1 MKQNLFNGIQKDG
14 NLLGYVN
21 HKNPLIFSDSFDS
34 AIRSEWAKWVNSGTL
49 SDYIQSYN
57 GKLRIQYTG
66 NGAYNGGVVY
76 PLPAG
81 DWEIRAWM
89 SGIEN
94 PNQTCTWTLLL
105 RQDTTTH
112 YKVEYK
118 FTAPSTYTMKV
129 IDHKWAPLWSMT
141 GNEASTWRI
150 RFQNG
155 KLSFYRKPDSGS
167 ESLVVTTT
175 SQIGL
180 NNVYFN
186 FGGSSDGFSGTVW
199 MDDFCLTRLN
209 HPRTYNMKPVHSYAQ
224 QEYTGA
230 LLIDYLSEPPLS
242 SYLIR
247 NRGRIYS
254 EGYESSGLAT
264 YSNCTW
270 TSKDGYSAMYFNGSD
285 SVIQSI
291 IVARFSNMVS
301 SKFTVTAWAYIDP
314 MTSRPSYILGKTP
327 SDSASI
333 DYALQVDP
341 KIKGIRGHVNQ
352 AERLTV
358 PNSIRYNDWI
368 HLALTFDSS
377 LGSNNLKAY
386 VNGSLVGQA
395 TYTRAVT
402 ANSKPI
408 FIGSRNGVAGQFKGY
423 LRNVRLYNTALS
435 NEEIVDEMNRDYIS
449 PVETYTVERSSIT
462 GTEEPPMQLA
472 YY

>member
-21 HKNPLIFSDSFDS
+21 HKNPIIFQDSFTEG
-34 AIRSEWAKWVNSGTL
+34 IRSEWSKYVNSGNWQ
-49 SDYIQSYN
+49 DYIQAVN
-57 GKLRIQYTG
+57 GQLRIQFTG
-66 NGAYNGGVVY
+66 TEAYNGGVNY

-94 PNQTCTWTLLL
+94 PNQSCEWFLFL
-105 RQDTTTH
+105 RQDVNAH
-112 YKVEYK
+112 YKVGYR

-129 IDHKWAPLWSMT
+129 FDHKWASLWSMT

-175 SQIGL
+175 PQTRL
-180 NNVYFN
+180 KDVYFH
-186 FGGSSDGFSGTVW
+186 FGGSSAGFSGTVW

-209 HPRTYNMKPVHSYAQ
+209 HPRTYNMKPVHSYAR

-285 SVIQSI
+285 SVIMSK
-291 IVARFSNMVS
+291 VHGLLSNMVS
-301 SKFTVTAWAYIDP
+301 DKFTITGWAYIDP
-314 MTSRPSYILGKTP
+314 NTKDYSIILCK
-327 SDSASI
+327 SLADVASH
-333 DYALQVDP
+333 DFALQ
-341 KIKGIRGHVNQ
+341 IRTIHRGLNLPINNSPV
-352 AERLTV
+352 LTLTNV
-358 PNSIRYNDWI
+358 INFNRWH
-368 HLALTFDSS
+368 HLAVTFDRT
-377 LGSNNLKAY
+377 LASNNVKAY
-386 VNGSLVGQA
+386 VDGVLVGQA
-395 TYTRAVT
+395 TYTSAVA

-408 FIGSRNGVAGQFKGY
+408 FIGSRNGVAGQLKGY

-435 NEEIVDEMNRDYIS
+435 QEEILDEMNRDYIS